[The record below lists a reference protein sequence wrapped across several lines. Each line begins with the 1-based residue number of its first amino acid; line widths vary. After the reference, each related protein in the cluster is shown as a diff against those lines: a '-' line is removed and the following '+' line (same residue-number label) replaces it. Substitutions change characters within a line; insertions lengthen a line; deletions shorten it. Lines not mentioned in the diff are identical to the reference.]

1 MQKKHFQKGLGPQ
14 WTASLVE
21 IPICEL
27 IIKINLQRNIY
38 TIRQKRRQQTEA
50 KNFQKSNVDEVKV
63 ILAPKI
69 NSRMH

>member
-1 MQKKHFQKGLGPQ
+1 MQKKHFQKGLGPK

-38 TIRQKRRQQTEA
+38 TIRQKKKTADRG
-50 KNFQKSNVDEVKV
+50 KKKSKRVMLN
-63 ILAPKI
+63 AA
-69 NSRMH
+69 R